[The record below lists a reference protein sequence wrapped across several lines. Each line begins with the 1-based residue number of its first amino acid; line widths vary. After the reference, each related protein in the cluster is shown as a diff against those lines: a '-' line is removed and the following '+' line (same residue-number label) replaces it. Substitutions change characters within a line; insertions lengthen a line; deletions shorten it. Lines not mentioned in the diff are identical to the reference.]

1 MVGLNFLI
9 NQSSSIAKLKIDAI
23 EVQSLLDLFENL
35 NLSKIL
41 NCKTRDFFLSKELSF
56 QSLKYSSIFINERSY
71 NTKALFPFVQIYKDE
86 KLRG

>member
-41 NCKTRDFFLSKELSF
+41 NCKTRDFFFFYQENYYSK
-56 QSLKYSSIFINERSY
+56 
-71 NTKALFPFVQIYKDE
+71 V
-86 KLRG
+86 